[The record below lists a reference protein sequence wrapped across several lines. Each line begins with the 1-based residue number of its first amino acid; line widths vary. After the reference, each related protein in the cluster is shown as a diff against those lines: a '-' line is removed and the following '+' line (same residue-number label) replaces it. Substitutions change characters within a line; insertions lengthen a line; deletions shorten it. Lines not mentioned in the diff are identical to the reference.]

1 MIIFRCIRT
10 ASRAGFLIRNYSLEK
25 PEGTY
30 HQWAPLYTGNSNR
43 LQSLVLFF
51 LCALNTCTE
60 VYSQIPNTFPG
71 WDLGLLS
78 ACRTWEVAHGPCSL
92 LARLRFEYISVSNWQ
107 KSNSNYE
114 VGYKSPFPSLK
125 KINRE
130 IQQLNSL
137 GSAVTLS
144 SLGKGTVK
152 SCADLLVVCLP
163 TQI

>member
-1 MIIFRCIRT
+1 MHKN
-10 ASRAGFLIRNYSLEK
+10 RAGFLMRNYSLEK

-30 HQWAPLYTGNSNR
+30 HQWAPPYTVTSHR
-43 LQSLVLFF
+43 LQSLGLFF

-60 VYSQIPNTFPG
+60 VYSQIPNAFPG

-78 ACRTWEVAHGPCSL
+78 ACRTWEAARGPCCL
-92 LARLRFEYISVSNWQ
+92 LAPLHFEYISVSNWQ

-125 KINRE
+125 EIDRE
-130 IQQLNSL
+130 IRELNSL

-144 SLGKGTVK
+144 SLGKGTVL
-152 SCADLLVVCLP
+152 CRCTCGLP
-163 TQI
+163 TS